1 MNFWHMQLHPNE
13 ASEWSRNDI
22 INLLEEGVIGV
33 GEKWRND
40 HNCPQRFCNEMSIG
54 DIVLVRHNGP
64 LALVQVTSNS
74 FENPDGIE
82 VDAWFYY
89 CREIKILALNIDG
102 DIVQKYRQKHRN
114 KNWNEGL
121 YCPVTM
127 DTANYCLFIR
137 FWYDYILK
145 EKAIEHAVEPSI
157 YAVNEILQQNL
168 SIPPYQ
174 RPYKWEKNQVEQL
187 LNDIYNH
194 KNSNNNK
201 NRYRIGSLILCIDR
215 TIKKDSNFKDFS
227 IDIVDGQQRITTLLL
242 ILSILNPTLS
252 NDLFNNLEYNHS
264 SSYENIQKNK
274 IVIDEWIKDKV
285 LSKKD
290 CIELFNYITN
300 KCELVQVV
308 VYNISEAFQMFDS
321 QNGTG
326 KELEPYNLLKAYH
339 LRAIKDPSLQKEFDI
354 RWEDSVKYYYDKEV
368 KNIDILKQLFSEQ
381 LYRTRIWSKNEYAY
395 TFSKQKIDEFKGLS
409 INESTIAEY
418 PYFTPILLKYS
429 ISNFLKQKN
438 HNTDSAI
445 FNNYLNELNTKDL
458 LSLNQIIINGEIF
471 FEYINK
477 YTELYK
483 NLFMSD
489 LDTNGFQTFYQKYCL
504 YDKKDRNGDRYLREL
519 YKSLI
524 ISVYDRFGNKG
535 LTPAIYQMLYAFV
548 FKNRIEM
555 RSVFYRSV
563 VNIPIDSEKNPF
575 DIINRAKSNSEIK
588 VLEKLCMIDLKT
600 IQDVRKEHE
609 DKTKK
614 RKSARFVS
622 EIIEFFS
629 KEENQKYIIKGE
641 LE

>member
-13 ASEWSRNDI
+13 ASEWTRNDI
-22 INLLEEGVIGV
+22 VKLLKKGVIGV
-33 GEKWRND
+33 GKKWKND
-40 HNCPQRFCNEMSIG
+40 HNCPHRFCEEMNIG
-54 DIVLVRHNGP
+54 DIVLVRHHGP
-64 LALVQVTSNS
+64 LALVQVISNS
-74 FENPDGIE
+74 FENPNEEE

-89 CREIKILALNIDG
+89 CREIKILAINEDESIL
-102 DIVQKYRQKHRN
+102 QEFKRKF
-114 KNWNEGL
+114 KNQTWNEGL

-137 FWYDYILK
+137 FWYDYILR
-145 EKAIEHAVEPSI
+145 EKASCHAVEPTI
-157 YAVNEILQQNL
+157 YAVNEILQQDL

-194 KNSNNNK
+194 KISNNK

-215 TIKKDSNFKDFS
+215 TIKKDPKYQDFS

-242 ILSILNPTLS
+242 ILLLLNPNLS
-252 NDLFNNLEYNHS
+252 SDLFSNLKYNHS

-274 IVIDEWIKDKV
+274 TVIEDWIKDKV
-285 LSKKD
+285 LSEAD
-290 CIELFNYITN
+290 CTELFNYITN
-300 KCELVQVV
+300 KCELVQVI

-326 KELEPYNLLKAYH
+326 KELEAYNLLKAYH
-339 LRAIKDPSLQKEFDI
+339 LRAIKESALQKEFDI
-354 RWEDSVKYYYDKEV
+354 RWENSVKYYYNKED
-368 KNIDILKQLFSEQ
+368 KNIDILKQLFNEQ

-429 ISNFLKQKN
+429 ISHFLKETK
-438 HNTDSAI
+438 HETSSVSL
-445 FNNYLNELNTKDL
+445 NNYLKGLNTDDL
-458 LSLNQIIINGEIF
+458 LSINQIIINGELF

-477 YTELYK
+477 YTEIYK
-483 NLFMSD
+483 KLFMSD
-489 LDTNGFQTFYQKYCL
+489 SDINGFQEFYQKYCL
-504 YDKKDRNGDRYLREL
+504 YNKKDRNGDRYLREL
-519 YKSLI
+519 YKSLM
-524 ISVYDRFGNKG
+524 ISVYDRFGSKG
-535 LTPAIYQMLYAFV
+535 LSPAIYKMFYAFV

-575 DIINRAKSNSEIK
+575 DIINRAKSINEIK
-588 VLEKLCMIDLKT
+588 TLDYLCQIDLRT
-600 IQDVRKEHE
+600 INEVCNEHE

-614 RKSARFVS
+614 RKSARFVK
-622 EIIEFFS
+622 EIIDFFNMPD
-629 KEENQKYIIKGE
+629 NQKYLIKGE
-641 LE
+641 KV